1 MALYFLY
8 QRVARRE
15 GSAPAVRN
23 ASTAG
28 GAEAL
33 GGDVQG
39 RAPVLVGCVDLR
51 PQLQQQA
58 DLVLVGPAGAF
69 VKGAP
74 AVVVGGVDVLAALH
88 EPADEF
94 VGAGC
99 DVQGRGPAALAGA
112 DLAVGQFGEG
122 LFDPA
127 LLHERAQVLGQ
138 GRAQAGHGRSSS
150 GSGACARRKAA
161 APPRYTRCSRSAAG
175 IRNRPRGR
183 RKRRRVHAH
192 DGGYRRGARRR
203 RGRGA
208 GGRRLAIGHQAM
220 RAIRFPT
227 LR

>member
-58 DLVLVGPAGAF
+58 DLVLVGPAGAL

-127 LLHERAQVLGQ
+127 LSMSARKFWGRVVLRPAMGVPPPVRVRVRAARRPRRHGT
-138 GRAQAGHGRSSS
+138 RAVRARPRASGTVPAGA
-150 GSGACARRKAA
+150 GSAVGSTRTTADIGEASAGVGAVAPADDGSPSVTGLCARFA
-161 APPRYTRCSRSAAG
+161 SR
-175 IRNRPRGR
+175 P
-183 RKRRRVHAH
+183 
-192 DGGYRRGARRR
+192 
-203 RGRGA
+203 
-208 GGRRLAIGHQAM
+208 
-220 RAIRFPT
+220 
-227 LR
+227 